1 MKTLTQ
7 FSMALL
13 LVSTTLFAK
22 DVYATFNVKANKEAV
37 LAFTASGTINKRYVE
52 VGSII
57 KKGDVLASLD
67 NSEQKMILALA
78 KEDLANANIQ
88 AKQSLNSFNRYKKVK
103 DILDKEKYEQIIF
116 SKKMTQNSAKK
127 AMLNVRL
134 RQAQLN
140 KTILRAPFNAVV
152 TQSFKELGD
161 SVTGMQVMP
170 VFEVMDISD
179 SKLVLEFDE
188 RYWDVVKAGQI
199 FTFSVDGSKENF
211 SALIHKVYPSANSK
225 NRKIKAEVMTKNL
238 KPGLFGQGLIKI
250 D

>member
-7 FSMALL
+7 FSIALL
-13 LVSTTLFAK
+13 LVSTSLFAK
-22 DVYATFNVKANKEAV
+22 DIYATFNVKANKEAV

-103 DILDKEKYEQIIF
+103 DILDKEKYEQITF

-140 KTILRAPFNAVV
+140 KTILRAPFDAIV

-179 SKLVLEFDE
+179 SKLILEFDE
-188 RYWDVVKAGQI
+188 RYWNVVKAGQT
-199 FTFSVDGSKENF
+199 FTYSIDGSKESF

-225 NRKIKAEVMTKNL
+225 NRKIKAEVMTKNI
-238 KPGLFGQGLIKI
+238 KPGLFGQGLIKV